1 MTFEDFIEAK
11 KKKQAQTLCNAAET
25 IQKYKTLIT
34 NFYNRIT
41 SEWLHDAIEK
51 KLVTV
56 GKVKVSLTEEL
67 LGTYNVDAMWI
78 DVAGERVS
86 VIPMGTHLIGTD
98 ARFDIEANG
107 NESMIVH
114 DKSSNEWIHVDYDR
128 KAIRQK
134 LNATVFQKL
143 IMDMM
148 K

>member
-86 VIPMGTHLIGTD
+86 VRPMGTHLIGTD